1 MMINFTVICLQ
12 QNCRDY
18 QAQVN
23 YLLNMKLTISR
34 LNSWFIMRKISK
46 WMSKLLQEINL
57 QVLCQPHQHSF
68 RQTVLYI
75 ISNINNRQYCQDN
88 FQVSTFFK
96 RNKNVMRTKTQLL
109 PTALNNNFSSNP
121 IIAAD
126 LFKRLRQTINPNV
139 LHSYIFLL
147 DMIQVF
153 QCNKPF
159 LCPTL
164 LWIFV
169 T

>member
-1 MMINFTVICLQ
+1 
-12 QNCRDY
+12 
-18 QAQVN
+18 
-23 YLLNMKLTISR
+23 MKLIISR
-34 LNSWFIMRKISK
+34 LNSCFIMRKISK

-57 QVLCQPHQHSF
+57 QVICQPHQHSF

-75 ISNINNRQYCQDN
+75 SNINNRQYRQNN
-88 FQVSTFFK
+88 FQVSTVFK
-96 RNKNVMRTKTQLL
+96 RNKKVMRTKTQLL
-109 PTALNNNFSSNP
+109 PTMLNNNFSSNP

-153 QCNKPF
+153 QCNKLF

-164 LWIFV
+164 LWTFV